1 MDFRNQLSKPVILY
15 GKPGVYDVDSQRGF
29 LPCNMLKFL
38 KSIHLLKYLLVCIGV
53 LTAEV
58 GRVNAATPVSNP
70 IDSPVIAPVSHSE
83 TKYVATENRADLA
96 VRPVLATVT
105 AAPAER
111 WHVRARVLSLET
123 QPIRAELSDGSADLM
138 GVTDSPG
145 EVARKP
151 RSTHRSKFQGLPH
164 SLSQSGPRVPPAIPR
179 SVPPGTVAVPAPG
192 VGSPRTAAEVPPVT
206 PNVPPIDPNAPTLPP
221 ELDPE
226 LGDIR
231 LRPDGAFNDTVDPE
245 LGELQLREFENLT
258 RPRRPPSVY
267 LIGRA
272 DYFRSNNIFLDV
284 LDSVDDQLFG
294 FGISVLAVPDLSPRT
309 RLIASVGANLYRY
322 TTLDE
327 LNYNNFDLRLGIQ
340 QTLLRNTYAELLWRN
355 QQFFN
360 VDGGDRFLNDNSLR
374 FTLSRRDVI
383 TPRLKLDS
391 YYQFRASFADPSDRS
406 RIANIVGASLDYDVL
421 RSLSIG
427 LNYQFQ
433 WTHFTQR
440 ERDDAYHEITLQLS
454 YDLNRYSRINLYGG
468 FSFGRSSNL
477 TSDLNSSIL
486 GIVFDTY
493 LSLF

>member
-1 MDFRNQLSKPVILY
+1 
-15 GKPGVYDVDSQRGF
+15 
-29 LPCNMLKFL
+29 MLKFL
-38 KSIHLLKYLLVCIGV
+38 KSTHLLKYLLVCIGALV
-53 LTAEV
+53 AEV
-58 GRVNAATPVSNP
+58 GSVSAETTLAPPVNSLTMS
-70 IDSPVIAPVSHSE
+70 SPSRPDTAR
-83 TKYVATENRADLA
+83 TTNENRVDLT
-96 VRPVLATVT
+96 VRPVFVSATT
-105 AAPAER
+105 APAER
-111 WHVRARVLSLET
+111 WHTRAGVLSLET
-123 QPIRAELSDGSADLM
+123 RPIKAEAPAQMDGLIGIADSAR
-138 GVTDSPG
+138 
-145 EVARKP
+145 EIARKP
-151 RSTHRSKFQGLPH
+151 INTRRPKFQGLPN
-164 SLSQSGPRVPPAIPR
+164 SLGLPDSRVPVAVTR
-179 SVPPGTVAVPAPG
+179 SVPPGTMAMPSPVI
-192 VGSPRTAAEVPPVT
+192 GSPRITAESPPID
-206 PNVPPIDPNAPTLPP
+206 PNIPPIDPNASTLPP

-231 LRPDGAFNDTVDPE
+231 LRPDGTFNDTVDPE
-245 LGELQLREFENLT
+245 LGELQLREFENIT

-284 LDSVDDQLFG
+284 LEQVDDQLFG

-309 RLIASVGANLYRY
+309 RLIASAGASLYRY
-322 TTLDE
+322 TSLDE
-327 LNYNNFDLRLGIQ
+327 LNYNNLDLRLGIQ

-360 VDGGDRFLNDNSLR
+360 VNGGDRFLNDNSLR
-374 FTLSRRDVI
+374 FTLSRRDI
-383 TPRLKLDS
+383 IAPRLKLDS

-421 RSLSIG
+421 RSLSVG

-454 YDLNRYSRINLYGG
+454 YDLSRYSRINLYGG
-468 FSFGRSSNL
+468 FSFGRSSNQ